1 MARPDRTGKRKA
13 RESFRTRVP
22 DLGYYF
28 IVTDAKETEENYLY
42 GLRDSLPRELQG
54 RIVIKV
60 SRAKTQELV
69 KSCKEQAALEPQYGQ
84 PWIVFDRD
92 RVVNFDGIIAQAQ
105 KESVSVG
112 WSNPC
117 MEIWFDAY
125 FGKMHSYHDSVVCCR
140 KFAETYK
147 QKTGQEYHKDNSQI
161 YAVLNRFGNEEQAIR
176 IADKR
181 LQGYLRDGVGNP
193 SEMCPCSTV
202 YKLVEEIRHKAIFQ
216 TMGKTGN

>member
-1 MARPDRTGKRKA
+1 MARSDRTGKRKP

-22 DLGYYF
+22 VLGYYF

-42 GLRDSLPRELQG
+42 GLRDSLPKELQG

-60 SRAKTQELV
+60 SKAKTQELV

-92 RVVNFDGIIAQAQ
+92 RVVNFDEIIAKAQ
-105 KESVSVG
+105 KEGIRVG

-117 MEIWFDAY
+117 IEIWFDAY
-125 FGKMHSYHDSVVCCR
+125 FGKMHSYNDSVVCCR
-140 KFAETYK
+140 KFAEIFE
-147 QKTGQEYHKDNSQI
+147 QRTGQEYRKNNTQI
-161 YAVLNRFGNEEQAIR
+161 YAMLNRFGNESQAIQ
-176 IADKR
+176 IADRR
-181 LQGYLRDGVGNP
+181 LQGYLQNGIEKP

-202 YKLVEEIRHKAIFQ
+202 HKLIDEIHR
-216 TMGKTGN
+216 KTSV